1 MKTITI
7 NVPDGCEVQIVKKEE
22 KKKSITRTYQDLIDN
37 SVKITGYYMSGGEI
51 YNYGICC
58 ACNDNV
64 GFASSKKVIKSMRAM
79 AMISQLIVYYGGE
92 ITDEEWENPS
102 IEKYVLNRY
111 NSDMI
116 LKCNVFR
123 GYSFLA
129 FHTAEQRDAF
139 LKYNK
144 QLVKDYLMID

>member
-7 NVPDGCEVQIVKKEE
+7 NIPDGCEVQIVKKEE
-22 KKKSITRTYQDLIDN
+22 KKKSIIRTYQDLIDN

-64 GFASSKKVIKSMRAM
+64 GFASSKKVLKSMRAM

-92 ITDEEWENPS
+92 ITDEEWENDERKFV
-102 IEKYVLNRY
+102 IEKYHNEINLTHY
-111 NSDMI
+111 Y
-116 LKCNVFR
+116 
-123 GYSFLA
+123 GTYYFLA
-129 FHTAEQRDAF
+129 FHTSDQRDDF
-139 LKYNK
+139 LKYNE